1 MKKIFFTTIAFLSLV
16 TTLNATDGNLT
27 NSQVDA
33 VKKLVKLYGYRCD
46 SVNFAMRSSWDGSI
60 RFVCNN
66 NRYVYE
72 VKDVGG
78 NWTVKVK

>member
-1 MKKIFFTTIAFLSLV
+1 MIKAIFILCITICFSN
-16 TTLNATDGNLT
+16 TLYATDGNLT
-27 NSQVDA
+27 PSQVDA
-33 VKKLVKLYGYRCD
+33 VQKLIQLYGYKCD
-46 SVNFAMRSSWDGSI
+46 DVNFAMRSSWDGSI
-60 RFVCNN
+60 RVTCNE

>member
-1 MKKIFFTTIAFLSLV
+1 MKKMILGLCTASLLFAGNV
-16 TTLNATDGNLT
+16 KGDLTD
-27 NSQVDA
+27 SQVSA
-33 VKKLVKLYGYRCD
+33 VQNLIIAYGYKCD
-46 SVNFAMRSSWDGSI
+46 DVNFAMRSSWDGSI
-60 RFVCNN
+60 RVTCNE

>member
-1 MKKIFFTTIAFLSLV
+1 MKKAILVIAMVMGLV
-16 TTLNATDGNLT
+16 STANATEGNLT
-27 NSQVDA
+27 DSQVKA
-33 VKKLVKLYGYRCD
+33 VKGLVVLYGYRCD
-46 SVNFAMRSSWDGSI
+46 SVNFAMRSNWDGSI

-66 NRYVYE
+66 NSYVYE